1 MLKGKHIV
9 IGITGGIAAYKIP
22 FLVRLLVREGAEVRV
37 IMTPSAKDFV
47 TPLTLATLSQ
57 HDVIFHPFNH
67 ETGAWNSHV
76 ELGQWADLMLFAP
89 ATANTLGKMAHG
101 IADNFLVTA
110 YLSAKCPVM
119 IAPSMDLDM
128 YQHPTT
134 RKNLEILRGFGN
146 IIIDAQVGEL
156 ASGLSGPG
164 RMEEPENILQ
174 VISNFFFQRAALT
187 GKRILVTAGPSYE
200 PFDPVLFVGNH
211 SSGLMGFSIAEE
223 AASRGG
229 EVVLIT
235 GPVTL
240 NSNHPGIRRIDV
252 KTASEMH
259 QACLDFIGETDI
271 LIMAA
276 AVADY
281 TLDHP
286 ALEKL
291 KKKGDNITLTL
302 SPTVDILKE
311 LGKNKR
317 SGQFFAGFAL
327 ETENALLN
335 ARKKLKNKSLDLI
348 VINSLEDTGAG
359 FGVTT
364 NKVTIISRSGKIV
377 AGELKPKR
385 EVASDIVDEILVSL
399 KSNQSL

>member
-1 MLKGKHIV
+1 
-9 IGITGGIAAYKIP
+9 
-22 FLVRLLVREGAEVRV
+22 
-37 IMTPSAKDFV
+37 
-47 TPLTLATLSQ
+47 
-57 HDVIFHPFNH
+57 
-67 ETGAWNSHV
+67 
-76 ELGQWADLMLFAP
+76 
-89 ATANTLGKMAHG
+89 
-101 IADNFLVTA
+101 
-110 YLSAKCPVM
+110 
-119 IAPSMDLDM
+119 
-128 YQHPTT
+128 
-134 RKNLEILRGFGN
+134 
-146 IIIDAQVGEL
+146 
-156 ASGLSGPG
+156 
-164 RMEEPENILQ
+164 
-174 VISNFFFQRAALT
+174 
-187 GKRILVTAGPSYE
+187 
-200 PFDPVLFVGNH
+200 
-211 SSGLMGFSIAEE
+211 
-223 AASRGG
+223 
-229 EVVLIT
+229 
-235 GPVTL
+235 
-240 NSNHPGIRRIDV
+240 
-252 KTASEMH
+252 MH

>member
-187 GKRILVTAGPSYE
+187 GKRILVTAGPTYE
-200 PFDPVLFVGNH
+200 PIDPVRFVGNH